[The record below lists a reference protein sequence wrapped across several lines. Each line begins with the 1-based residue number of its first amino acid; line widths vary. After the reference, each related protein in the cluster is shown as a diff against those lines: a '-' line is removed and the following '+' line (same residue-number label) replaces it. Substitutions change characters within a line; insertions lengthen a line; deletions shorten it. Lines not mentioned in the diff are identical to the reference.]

1 MQSPWRE
8 PWSGGAW
15 ARHSSWYAPR
25 VTPPATRRTRNG
37 TDCVASA
44 PAIWPGPPSA
54 LRTGASIRGRCRAT
68 PLGPEADRGSTTVDE
83 RSQVWHDLF
92 DGDVLLLTATPVPEL
107 DHTVGEAA
115 SDDHDGGHTDQLGVG
130 ELHPRG
136 DPGAIVV
143 DDLDADAIQL
153 GGDALGLG
161 VDLVVLAGGD
171 DVHVGG
177 RHVTWPHQA
186 PLVAVGLGQRSDGAR
201 DTDAVGTHGDG
212 DLLTVLV
219 ENGQAQC
226 VGEPAPEREDV
237 PDLDAACR
245 LEWSRA
251 VGRGVAGP
259 HVGGLNR
266 SVAG

>member
-68 PLGPEADRGSTTVDE
+68 PLGLEADRGSTTVDE

-92 DGDVLLLTATPVPEL
+92 DGDILLLTATPVPDL

-130 ELHPRG
+130 KLHPRG

-143 DDLDADAIQL
+143 DDIDADTIQL

-171 DVHVGG
+171 DVPVGR
-177 RHVTWPHQA
+177 RHVTRPHQA
-186 PLVAVGLGQRSDGAR
+186 TLAPGGLAERRDGAR
-201 DTDAVGTHGDG
+201 ATDDVGTHRNGYKLTLLLENSHSQYDG
-212 DLLTVLV
+212 K
-219 ENGQAQC
+219 
-226 VGEPAPEREDV
+226 PAPEHEDG
-237 PDLDAACR
+237 PD
-245 LEWSRA
+245 
-251 VGRGVAGP
+251 
-259 HVGGLNR
+259 
-266 SVAG
+266 